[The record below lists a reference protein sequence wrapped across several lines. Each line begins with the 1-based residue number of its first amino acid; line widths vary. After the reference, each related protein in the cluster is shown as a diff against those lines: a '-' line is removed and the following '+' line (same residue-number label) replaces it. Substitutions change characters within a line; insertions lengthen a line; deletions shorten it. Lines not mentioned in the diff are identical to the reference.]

1 MQIEELLGKI
11 EELQE
16 MLSNISMSN
25 RIAVLSVLVSISALI
40 VTVIFNV
47 ITRMQYIKSLDPL
60 LSFSLYEDQ
69 GKLFLQVENTGKS
82 PASLIQ
88 ITFGRVEN
96 NGRHMKTFETHI
108 FKRGFTLFP
117 NEKIQDAISFS
128 GRDIKTAINPSIN
141 INVRF
146 IKGNTKKQEK
156 YERTITFTNESNSM
170 GNIILFGEINALVE
184 EIRSVSYSINRMT
197 NYFEGRCLYKNDK
210 EDALPA
216 SSLYKDMRDAINNIE
231 RKDDDTSE

>member
-1 MQIEELLGKI
+1 M
-11 EELQE
+11 
-16 MLSNISMSN
+16 
-25 RIAVLSVLVSISALI
+25 
-40 VTVIFNV
+40 
-47 ITRMQYIKSLDPL
+47 
-60 LSFSLYEDQ
+60 
-69 GKLFLQVENTGKS
+69 
-82 PASLIQ
+82 
-88 ITFGRVEN
+88 
-96 NGRHMKTFETHI
+96 
-108 FKRGFTLFP
+108 
-117 NEKIQDAISFS
+117 
-128 GRDIKTAINPSIN
+128 
-141 INVRF
+141 RF